1 VIRLSLG
8 LPPTSASPPTTQ
20 GRNPLRGYTSAS
32 PPTTQGW
39 NPLRGYL
46 PCVQIPFTSSPR
58 SSLGVEWE
66 LELVDLQTR
75 ELSGAASDI
84 LAEISGPHGGE
95 HPKAKHELLESCI
108 EVITGVCGTVE
119 EALDDLRTTVDEV
132 SAAAA
137 KRGIG
142 LMCSG
147 THPFTDWATQQI
159 SPNPRYAKLIEDMQW
174 LARRLQ
180 IFGVHVHVGVRSPDK
195 AIPIVNAL
203 TAYIPHFL
211 ALSASSPYWMGTDTG
226 LSSAR
231 SKVFE
236 GLPTA
241 GLPYQLSGW
250 NDFEN
255 FMETLISAQ
264 TISTIR
270 EVWWDVRP
278 HPQFGTVELR
288 ICDGLP
294 SLFEIGWAAA
304 LSQCLVE
311 MFNSQ
316 IDKGYTLPTPKGWT
330 VRENKWR
337 AARYG
342 IDAQILV
349 DDQGRTAPLRDSVSA
364 LVEELAP
371 FAERLGCSKELAR
384 AQEMLDIGPS
394 AQRQRA
400 VAAAKDGDLTAVVDS
415 LLGEMRSGAPGG
427 AGEA

>member
-1 VIRLSLG
+1 M
-8 LPPTSASPPTTQ
+8 
-20 GRNPLRGYTSAS
+20 
-32 PPTTQGW
+32 
-39 NPLRGYL
+39 
-46 PCVQIPFTSSPR
+46 QIPFTSSPR

-66 LELVDLQTR
+66 LELVDLESRQ
-75 ELSGAASDI
+75 LASGRAASEI
-84 LAEISGPHGGE
+84 LAELGAPHGGE

-108 EVITGVCGTVE
+108 EVITGVCTTADEAVGDLAATVE
-119 EALDDLRTTVDEV
+119 EVRV
-132 SAAAA
+132 AAER
-137 KRGIG
+137 RGLG

-147 THPFTDWATQQI
+147 THPFTDWATQEI

-226 LSSAR
+226 LASAR

-250 NDFEN
+250 DDFEQ

-278 HPQFGTVELR
+278 HPHFGTVELR

-294 SLFEIGWAAA
+294 TLYEIGWAAA

-311 MFNSQ
+311 LFNGQ
-316 IDKGYTLPTPKGWT
+316 LDKGYTLPMPKGWT

-342 IDAQILV
+342 VDAEIIV
-349 DDQGRTAPLRDSVSA
+349 DETGRTAPLRDA
-364 LVEELAP
+364 LGELVHDLTP
-371 FAERLGCSKELAR
+371 IAERLGCTEQLCR
-384 AQEMLDIGPS
+384 INEILGIGPS
-394 AQRQRA
+394 YARQRA
-400 VAAAKDGDLTAVVDS
+400 VAAAHGGDLVAVVDA
-415 LLGEMRSGAPGG
+415 LMAEMRSNAPMRPTPMRPV
-427 AGEA
+427 AAT

>member
-1 VIRLSLG
+1 
-8 LPPTSASPPTTQ
+8 
-20 GRNPLRGYTSAS
+20 
-32 PPTTQGW
+32 
-39 NPLRGYL
+39 
-46 PCVQIPFTSSPR
+46 VQIPFTSSPR

-66 LELVDLQTR
+66 LELIDLDTR
-75 ELSGAASDI
+75 GLATGRAASEI
-84 LAEISGPHGGE
+84 LAQLGASHGGE

-108 EVITGVCGTVE
+108 EVITGVC
-119 EALDDLRTTVDEV
+119 TTVAEAEKDLQATLTEV
-132 SAAAA
+132 CAAAA
-137 KRGIG
+137 HRGLG
-142 LMCSG
+142 VMCSG
-147 THPFTDWATQQI
+147 SHPFTDWASQEI

-180 IFGVHVHVGVRSPDK
+180 IFGVHVHVGVRSPEK

-211 ALSASSPYWMGTDTG
+211 ALSSSSPYWMGVDTG
-226 LSSAR
+226 LASAR

-250 NDFEN
+250 DDFER

-278 HPQFGTVELR
+278 HPHFGTVELR

-294 SLFEIGWAAA
+294 TLYEIGWAAA

-311 MFNSQ
+311 MLNSQ
-316 IDKGYTLPTPKGWT
+316 LDKGYTLPMPKGWT

-342 IDAQILV
+342 IDAEIIM
-349 DDQGRTAPLRDSVSA
+349 DDTGRTAPLRDAVCE
-364 LVEELAP
+364 LVDDLTP
-371 FAERLGCSKELAR
+371 VAERLGCTTELQRAKEI
-384 AQEMLDIGPS
+384 LDRGPS
-394 AQRQRA
+394 YARQRA
-400 VAAAKDGDLTAVVDS
+400 VADANGGDLKAVVDA
-415 LLGEMRSGAPGG
+415 LVVEMRDNAP
-427 AGEA
+427 AVVAAP